1 MAGKVRFYRGEQGTS
16 LPATRQNGA
25 IFIIERFGS
34 DSNGYSV
41 GDMYV
46 DMDNGNRL
54 HIIPDKEIIKYNSS
68 TMSNVISQKGQ
79 TYIFQEENPQKIG
92 IAVGDGSSYIG
103 DLPVWGYEIKEK
115 IKEAV
120 KQKVNA
126 YLGTE
131 YLGLGSEKLTAD
143 TIDISQLNKD
153 PEGPAETLV
162 LTRELW
168 LDF

>member
-1 MAGKVRFYRGEQGTS
+1 MAGRVRFYRGEQGTS

-103 DLPVWGYEIKEK
+103 DLPV
-115 IKEAV
+115 
-120 KQKVNA
+120 
-126 YLGTE
+126 
-131 YLGLGSEKLTAD
+131 
-143 TIDISQLNKD
+143 
-153 PEGPAETLV
+153 
-162 LTRELW
+162 
-168 LDF
+168 